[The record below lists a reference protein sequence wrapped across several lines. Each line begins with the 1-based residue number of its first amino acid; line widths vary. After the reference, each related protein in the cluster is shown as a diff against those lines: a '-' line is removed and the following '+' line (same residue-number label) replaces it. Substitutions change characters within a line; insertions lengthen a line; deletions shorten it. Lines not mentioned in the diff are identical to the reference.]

1 MNCSK
6 QASYSKEKIAMSAF
20 SKKHP
25 SANKISIQSLLS
37 KKVHGEPITFLT
49 AYDFPTAVAL
59 DRSGIDGILVGDSL
73 GMVVLGYENT
83 LPVTM
88 QEMLHHCR
96 AVSRGVSRA
105 HLVGDLPFMSYQ
117 ASISEALKNAG
128 SLLQKGGMDAVKLEG
143 GRDRVPAIK
152 AIISAGIP
160 VMGHLGLT
168 PQSVH
173 QLGGWKVQAK
183 STHTARILIEDALI
197 LEDAGCYGIVLES
210 IPAEVAEMITSRLS
224 IPIIGI
230 GAGIGCDG
238 QILVTHDL
246 LGLYDRFT
254 PSFVK
259 RYADLFSEME
269 RAFGEYITDV
279 KERRF
284 PAMEHSNSMDPQ
296 ALRELIREIELQGF
310 EPEPDENQ
318 QTRFH

>member
-1 MNCSK
+1 
-6 QASYSKEKIAMSAF
+6 MSTISSSPSGGKVSVKTLH
-20 SKKHP
+20 SKK
-25 SANKISIQSLLS
+25 A
-37 KKVHGEPITFLT
+37 HGEPITFLT

-96 AVSRGVSRA
+96 AVSRGASRA
-105 HLVGDLPFMSYQ
+105 HLVGDMPFMSYQ
-117 ASISEALKNAG
+117 ISAAEALRNAG
-128 SLLQKGGMDAVKLEG
+128 ILLQKGGMDAVKLEG

-152 AIISAGIP
+152 AIVSAGIP

-173 QLGGWKVQAK
+173 QLGGWKIQAK
-183 STHTARILIEDALI
+183 STAAAKKLIEDSYI
-197 LEDAGCYGIVLES
+197 LQEVGCYALVLES
-210 IPAEVAEMITSRLS
+210 IPAEVAQLISTRLS
-224 IPIIGI
+224 IPVIGI
-230 GAGIGCDG
+230 GAGMGCDG

-246 LGLYDRFT
+246 LGLFDRFT

-269 RAFGEYITDV
+269 HAFREYISDV
-279 KERRF
+279 RERRF
-284 PAMEHSNSMDPQ
+284 PAPEHATSMDPQ
-296 ALRELIREIELQGF
+296 ALRELVREIDMLEREIE
-310 EPEPDENQ
+310 PDDSH
-318 QTRFH
+318 QTRLN